1 MNMNWTACAAA
12 CVMTLALTGCG
23 GGDGGSDSGSQTS
36 SNSQTDG
43 SANQT
48 PGTGTGSSNTTVATP
63 FLGVWKHYPD
73 RYCTDNW
80 PVVPAS
86 MFSDKG
92 VMPVSF
98 EFSDTTYSYTH
109 NIYSDVNCTQLEGTV
124 TLTGSLTWA
133 ATTVSG
139 WTNPVRVETK
149 YMNYK
154 VTGNVVVDEAEA
166 KDEFSASKTILGISN
181 KQLFAGDLS
190 TVAADGYPTAFRTK
204 PLAYR

>member
-1 MNMNWTACAAA
+1 MNMNWMACAAA

-23 GGDGGSDSGSQTS
+23 GGDGGGDSGSQTS

-48 PGTGTGSSNTTVATP
+48 PGTGAGTTTVASP

>member
-43 SANQT
+43 TANQT
-48 PGTGTGSSNTTVATP
+48 PGTGTGTTTVATP

-98 EFSDTTYSYTH
+98 EFSDTTYSSTH

>member
-1 MNMNWTACAAA
+1 MNMNLTACAAA

-23 GGDGGSDSGSQTS
+23 GGDGGGDSGSQTS

-190 TVAADGYPTAFRTK
+190 TVAADGYPTAFRAK